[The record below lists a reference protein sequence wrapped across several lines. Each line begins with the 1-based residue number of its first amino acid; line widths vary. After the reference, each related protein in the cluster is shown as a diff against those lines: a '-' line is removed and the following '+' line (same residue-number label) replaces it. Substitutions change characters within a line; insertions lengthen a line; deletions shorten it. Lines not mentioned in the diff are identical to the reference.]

1 MMTLASQR
9 VHGAGRRVFHFN
21 PESQVGTGSVP
32 DGESLTG
39 DGLRRTTIPDS
50 STGTTSTSTTTG
62 SGATPDP
69 ETESAAT
76 TH

>member
-1 MMTLASQR
+1 MMTRASR
-9 VHGAGRRVFHFN
+9 CVHGAERRVFHFN

-39 DGLRRTTIPDS
+39 DELRRTSIPDS
-50 STGTTSTSTTTG
+50 TTTTTTTIATG

-69 ETESAAT
+69 ETESTAT

>member
-1 MMTLASQR
+1 MMTGANR
-9 VHGAGRRVFHFN
+9 CVHGAERRVFHFN

-39 DGLRRTTIPDS
+39 DELRRTSIPDS
-50 STGTTSTSTTTG
+50 TTTTTTATG

-69 ETESAAT
+69 ETESTAT